1 MYPLAAM
8 LNHSCSANALRSY
21 VGETMVAHA
30 CKEIKAGTE
39 IHWGYIPPTQQLNE
53 RRRTL
58 KKSHGFVCKCERC
71 MVESKQLRNDVL
83 PSTLKACLSTASRW
97 NMALIDVSNEDISKE
112 ELCSTF
118 IALEEIFSSSSLSN
132 EVKRYLRVAFTN
144 FHINYFNTTLSA
156 LHDTGH
162 SSSANETRKTVLST
176 ATQLH
181 FAFCASHNA
190 STAHLSILHLCYEL
204 ISIIHQSSDD
214 KNQSMNSVK
223 FWTEALKKAHLTRYG
238 PMGSDVEN
246 VRKCLIHTRTVL
258 RQRDGFLKTGFNF
271 L

>member
-30 CKEIKAGTE
+30 CKDIKAGTE
-39 IHWGYIPPTQQLNE
+39 INWGYIPPTQQLNV

-71 MVESKQLRNDVL
+71 VVESRQLRNDVL
-83 PSTLKACLSTASRW
+83 PSTLKACFSRASRW
-97 NMALIDVSNEDISKE
+97 NMDLIDVSNEDISKQ

-118 IALEEIFSSSSLSN
+118 VALEETISSSSLSN

-144 FHINYFNTTLSA
+144 IHINYFNATLST
-156 LHDTGH
+156 LHGTGNVI
-162 SSSANETRKTVLST
+162 SANETRKAVLSS

-190 STAHLSILHLCYEL
+190 STAHLSVLHLCYEL

-214 KNQSMNSVK
+214 KIQSMKSVK

-238 PMGSDVEN
+238 PIGSDIKCI
-246 VRKCLIHTRTVL
+246 RKCLIHTRTVL
-258 RQRDGFLKTGFNF
+258 RERDGFLKAEFNF